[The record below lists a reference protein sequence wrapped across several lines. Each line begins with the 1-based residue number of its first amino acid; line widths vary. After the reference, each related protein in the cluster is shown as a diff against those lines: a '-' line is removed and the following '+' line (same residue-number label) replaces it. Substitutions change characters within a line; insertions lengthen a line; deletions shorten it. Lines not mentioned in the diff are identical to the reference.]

1 MLSASSLLLTLFRE
15 ICASGDIYEGGCNMG
30 ERHGKGEYEIYESGN
45 RYIGQF
51 VNSKAE
57 GEFKIYDKEGNM
69 TVKHYK
75 DGEEV
80 EN

>member
-1 MLSASSLLLTLFRE
+1 
-15 ICASGDIYEGGCNMG
+15 MG
-30 ERHGKGEYEIYESGN
+30 KKHGKGEYEFYESGN
-45 RYIGQF
+45 REIGQY
-51 VNSKAE
+51 VNGKEE
-57 GEFKIYDKEGNM
+57 GEHKIYDKEGNM